1 MAFSSLLFLYLIL
14 PLSVLV
20 YFLLPDIRRKNMAL
34 IVISLLLYSMGN
46 LLYLPLM
53 AGFCLLNYKMAFR
66 IHPED
71 RRSLWIPVLI
81 NVGLLAGFKY
91 LSMVLDLFD
100 VKTGSFVL
108 LPIGISVFTFS
119 AVSYLADVYNGTVE
133 PEEKFSN
140 LLLYFLMFPKL
151 LQGPIVPYVQLRGQ
165 LEVRRHSPRAVFE
178 GIQRFL
184 FGLAKKVLL
193 ADACGRLLEAC
204 NSAGADNTL
213 VGVWFTAIL
222 FLFQIYYDFSGCCDM
237 AIGLGRIFGFRYC
250 ENFNRPYMALS
261 VTEFCTRWNMSLGNF
276 FRNYVYEPLGS
287 DQFGKSRQAV
297 NMMICCLLL
306 GMWYATGLNYL
317 IWTVYLGAVLVVEL
331 YLQDSM
337 RFWPDWLC
345 RCWTWWLLLF
355 GFIIFSH
362 EDLSALKAAM
372 AGVLGYG
379 DFSLPGTGR
388 WIASSIPLLMICT
401 IGCTELPVMVKQ
413 IFAGLCA
420 MDRRSARDDSI
431 APLRLVYVLVCLI
444 VMLVLLW
451 LVTVAMT
458 TNPALAPIYSKF

>member
-20 YFLLPDIRRKNMAL
+20 YFLLPDIRRKNLAL
-34 IVISLLLYSMGN
+34 IVISLLLYSVGN

-53 AGFCLLNYKMAFR
+53 AGLCLLNYKMAFR

-108 LPIGISVFTFS
+108 LPIGLSVFVFS
-119 AVSYLADVYNGTVE
+119 AVSYLVDVYNGTVE

-151 LQGPIVPYVQLRGQ
+151 LQGPIVPYAQLRGQ
-165 LEVRRHSPRAVFE
+165 MEIRRHSPRAVFE
-178 GIQRFL
+178 GFQRFL

-193 ADACGRLLEAC
+193 ADACGRLLEAF
-204 NSAGADNTL
+204 NSACADNTL

-261 VTEFCTRWNMSLGNF
+261 VTEFCARWNMSLGNF
-276 FRNYVYEPLGS
+276 FRNYVYEPLGA

-297 NMMICCLLL
+297 NMMICCLLV
-306 GMWYATGLNYL
+306 GMWHATGMNYL
-317 IWTVYLGAVLVVEL
+317 IWAVYLGAVLVVEL

-379 DFSLPGTGR
+379 DFSIPGTGR

-413 IFAGLCA
+413 IFAGLCT
-420 MDRRSARDDSI
+420 MDRRSARDDKI
-431 APLRLVYVLVCLI
+431 ALLRVVYVFVCLI

-458 TNPALAPIYSKF
+458 TQPALAPIYSKF